1 MPGSGSGS
9 PPRVR
14 SRRAV
19 AHDTRVEAGITS
31 ACAEQTRSCNT
42 PRPRY
47 RDHLRVCGADTYAN
61 AEQAERA
68 GSPPRV
74 RSRRWCRVRGRA
86 TGGITSA
93 CAEQTK
99 PEAKTG
105 VVYWD
110 HLRVCGADS
119 AFHWNQ
125 ENVPG
130 SPPRVRSRQRV
141 RWPFVCSGR
150 ITSACA
156 EQTSWEWQCSCSAR
170 ITSACAEQ
178 TAP

>member
-93 CAEQTK
+93 CAEQTA
-99 PEAKTG
+99 PSTG
-105 VVYWD
+105 TKRTCRD
-110 HLRVCGADS
+110 HLRVCGADNVCDGHSS
-119 AFHWNQ
+119 AQ
-125 ENVPG
+125 DG
-130 SPPRVRSRQRV
+130 SPPRVRSRLRGSGNVHAQHGSPPRV
-141 RWPFVCSGR
+141 RSR
-150 ITSACA
+150 RHRRYSH
-156 EQTSWEWQCSCSAR
+156 R
-170 ITSACAEQ
+170 
-178 TAP
+178 